1 MPLQKV
7 SLKPGINREG
17 TRYSTEGGYYDG
29 DKIRFRQGLPEKIGG
44 WLRISETTFE
54 GVARSLH
61 NWVTLGDQNLIGVG
75 THLKFYIENVG
86 NYNDI
91 TPLRSTVTLS
101 NPFTTTAGSAVVTV
115 TDANGGYKNG
125 DYVTFSNVSTV
136 GGLDL
141 NGEFNVS
148 LTAVSAAN
156 TYTITA
162 DSAASSS
169 ATGGGTSVSAAYQ
182 INIGNA
188 FSTPITGWGAGT
200 WGQGSWGF
208 GVSSTTEVRF
218 WSQSNFGED
227 LILGHRGGEL
237 FYWDATNGV
246 ETRAVLVSSRA
257 GASDVPVVQNL
268 ILVSDISRFV
278 FCFGTNE
285 IGSTTLDPTLLRWS
299 DQENAENWT
308 PSATN
313 QAGSLRLSR
322 GTEIVAASQA
332 RQEVLVF
339 TDSSLYSLQYVGAP
353 AVWTA
358 NVVGENISISS
369 QNAVGYANGVAYW
382 MGKAKFYKYD
392 GRTSPLKCDVRRFV
406 FNDFNTE
413 QYSQVFSGT
422 NESFHEVWWF
432 YCSSSATNIDR
443 YVIYNY
449 LEDIWYYGTLAR
461 TAWLDSGLRDNPLA
475 ATYDNNLVDH
485 ESGIDDNQGSSTAA
499 ITAYVES
506 SEFDLD
512 DGHKFMHV
520 NRIIPDVSFDGSTAT
535 SPVVTMTLKPLRNSG
550 SGIHSTPS
558 LGGVN
563 NATVTRTASSPVEV
577 FTDQIN
583 VRVRGRQ
590 LSMRIE
596 SSAEG
601 VTWQLGAPRLDMRPD
616 GRR

>member
-182 INIGNA
+182 INVGNA

-382 MGKAKFYKYD
+382 MGKDKFYKYD
-392 GRTSPLKCDVRRFV
+392 GRTSPLKCDVRRYV

>member
-1 MPLQKV
+1 MPQQKV

-169 ATGGGTSVSAAYQ
+169 ATGGGASVSAAYQ
-182 INIGNA
+182 INVGNA

-382 MGKAKFYKYD
+382 MGKDKFYKYD
-392 GRTSPLKCDVRRFV
+392 GRTSPLKCDVRRYV

-520 NRIIPDVSFDGSTAT
+520 NRVIPDVSFDGSTAT

>member
-156 TYTITA
+156 TYPITA

-169 ATGGGTSVSAAYQ
+169 ATGGGASVSAAYQ
-182 INIGNA
+182 INVGNA

-382 MGKAKFYKYD
+382 MGKDKFYKYD
-392 GRTSPLKCDVRRFV
+392 GRTSPLKCDVRRYV

>member
-1 MPLQKV
+1 VPLQKV

-44 WLRISETTFE
+44 WLRISASTFE

-61 NWVTLGDQNLIGVG
+61 NWVTLGDQNLIGIG

-91 TPLRSTVTLS
+91 TPLRSTVSLS
-101 NPFTTTAGSAVVTV
+101 NPFATTSGSAVVTV

-125 DYVTFSNVSTV
+125 DYVTFSNASAV
-136 GGLDL
+136 GGLTID
-141 NGEFNVS
+141 GEFTVG
-148 LTAVSAAN
+148 LTTVSAAN

-162 DSAASSS
+162 ASNATSS
-169 ATGGGTSVSAAYQ
+169 ATGGGTVSAAYQ
-182 INIGNA
+182 INVGNA
-188 FSTPITGWGAGT
+188 FATPITGWGAGT
-200 WGQGSWGF
+200 WGQGAWGI
-208 GVSSTTEVRF
+208 GVSSTSAIRF

-227 LILGHRGGEL
+227 LILGHRGGGL

-246 ETRAVLVSSRA
+246 ETRAVLVSSRS
-257 GASDVPVVQNL
+257 GASDVPTIQNL

-332 RQEVLVF
+332 RQEVLVW

-353 AVWTA
+353 TVWTA

-369 QNAVGYANGVAYW
+369 QNAVAYANGIAYW
-382 MGKAKFYKYD
+382 MGKDKFYKYD
-392 GRTSPLKCDVRRFV
+392 GRTAPLKCDVRRYI

-432 YCSSSATNIDR
+432 YCSDGETNIDK

-499 ITAYVES
+499 ISAYIES

-512 DGHKFMHV
+512 DGHKFMHI

-535 SPVVTMTLKPLRNSG
+535 SPVVTMTLNPLRNSG

-558 LGGVN
+558 SGGVN
-563 NATVTRTASSPVEV
+563 NATVTRTATSPVEV

-583 VRVRGRQ
+583 VRIRGRQ
-590 LSMRIE
+590 ISMKLE

>member
-169 ATGGGTSVSAAYQ
+169 ATGGGASVSAAYQ
-182 INIGNA
+182 INVGNA

-382 MGKAKFYKYD
+382 MGKDKFYKYD
-392 GRTSPLKCDVRRFV
+392 GRTSPLKCDVRRYV

>member
-1 MPLQKV
+1 MPLQKI

-44 WLRISETTFE
+44 WLRISASTFE

-61 NWVTLGDQNLIGVG
+61 NWVTLGQQNLIGVG

-115 TDANGGYKNG
+115 TDVNGGYING
-125 DYVTFSNVSTV
+125 DYVTFSNASTV

-148 LTAVSAAN
+148 LTAVSAAG

-169 ATGGGTSVSAAYQ
+169 ATGGGSSVSAAYQ
-182 INIGNA
+182 INVGNA
-188 FSTPITGWGAGT
+188 FATPITGWGAGT
-200 WGQGSWGF
+200 WGEGSWGF
-208 GVSSTTEVRF
+208 GVSSTSAIRF

-246 ETRAVLVSSRA
+246 ETRAVLLSSRA
-257 GASDVPVVQNL
+257 GASGVPIVQNL

-285 IGSTTLDPTLLRWS
+285 LGSSTLDPTLLRWS

-322 GTEIVAASQA
+322 GTEIVAAAQA
-332 RQEVLVF
+332 RQEILVF

-358 NVVGENISISS
+358 NIVGENISISS

-382 MGKAKFYKYD
+382 MGKDKFYKYD
-392 GRTSPLKCDVRRFV
+392 GRTSPLKCDVRKYV

-422 NESFHEVWWF
+422 NESFHEIWWF
-432 YCSSSATNIDR
+432 YCSTSATNIDK

-485 ESGIDDNQGSSTAA
+485 ESGIDDNQGSSAAA

-577 FTDQIN
+577 FTDQID

-601 VTWQLGAPRLDMRPD
+601 VTWQLGAPRIDMRPD

>member
-44 WLRISETTFE
+44 WLRISSTTYE

-61 NWVTLGDQNLIGVG
+61 NWVTLSGQNLIGVG

-91 TPLRSTVTLS
+91 TPLRSTVSLS
-101 NPFTTTAGSAVVTV
+101 NPFTTTEGSAVVTV

-125 DYVTFSNVSTV
+125 DYVTFSNATAV
-136 GGLDL
+136 GGLTID
-141 NGEFNVS
+141 GEFNVS
-148 LTAVSAAN
+148 RSAVSPEN

-162 DSAASSS
+162 ASNATSS
-169 ATGGGTSVSAAYQ
+169 ATGGGTVTVAYQ
-182 INIGNA
+182 INVGNPFA
-188 FSTPITGWGAGT
+188 IPIEGWGAGS
-200 WGQGSWGF
+200 WGEGTWGF
-208 GVSSTTEVRF
+208 GVSSTTKIRF

-227 LILGHRGGEL
+227 LILGHRGGQL
-237 FYWDATNGV
+237 FYWDATNGI
-246 ETRAVLVSSRA
+246 ETRAVLVSSRS
-257 GASDVPVVQNL
+257 GASDVPEVQNL
-268 ILVSDISRFV
+268 VLVSDISRFV

-285 IGSTTLDPTLLRWS
+285 IGSSTLDPTLLRWS

-339 TDSSLYSLQYVGAP
+339 TDSSLYSLQYVGLP

-358 NVVGENISISS
+358 TVVGENISISS
-369 QNAVGYANGVAYW
+369 QNAVAYANGIAYW
-382 MGKAKFYKYD
+382 MGKDKFYKYD
-392 GRTSPLKCDVRRFV
+392 GRTTPLKCDVRKYI

-413 QYSQVFSGT
+413 QYTQVFSGT
-422 NESFHEVWWF
+422 NESFHEAWWF
-432 YCSSSATNIDR
+432 YCSENATNIDR

-461 TAWLDSGLRDNPLA
+461 TAWLDSGLRDSPLA
-475 ATYDNNLVDH
+475 ATYDFNLVDH
-485 ESGIDDNQGSSTAA
+485 ESGIDDNQGSSAAA
-499 ITAYVES
+499 ISAYIES

-520 NRIIPDVSFDGSTAT
+520 NRVIPDVSFDGSTAT

-550 SGIHSTPS
+550 SGIHATPS

-563 NATVTRTASSPVEV
+563 NATVTRTATSPVEV
-577 FTDQIN
+577 FTDQID

-601 VTWQLGAPRLDMRPD
+601 VTWQFGAPRIDMRPD

>member
-1 MPLQKV
+1 MPLQKI

-182 INIGNA
+182 INIGNP

-246 ETRAVLVSSRA
+246 ETRAVLVSSRS

-382 MGKAKFYKYD
+382 MGKDKFYKYD
-392 GRTSPLKCDVRRFV
+392 GRTSPLKCDVRRYV

-485 ESGIDDNQGSSTAA
+485 ESGIDDNQGSSAAA

-520 NRIIPDVSFDGSTAT
+520 NRVIPDVSFDGSTAT

-601 VTWQLGAPRLDMRPD
+601 VTWQLGAPRIDMRPD

>member
-1 MPLQKV
+1 MPLQKI

-246 ETRAVLVSSRA
+246 ETRAVLVSSRS
-257 GASDVPVVQNL
+257 GASDVPAVQNL

-332 RQEVLVF
+332 RQEILVF

-382 MGKAKFYKYD
+382 MGKDKFYKYD
-392 GRTSPLKCDVRRFV
+392 GRTSPLKCDVRRYV

-432 YCSSSATNIDR
+432 YCSSSATNIDK

-499 ITAYVES
+499 ISAYVES

-520 NRIIPDVSFDGSTAT
+520 NRVIPDVSFDGSTAT

-601 VTWQLGAPRLDMRPD
+601 VTWQLGAPRIDMRPD

>member
-1 MPLQKV
+1 MPLQKI

-44 WLRISETTFE
+44 WLRISASTFE

-61 NWVTLGDQNLIGVG
+61 NWVTLGQQNLIGVG
-75 THLKFYIENVG
+75 THLKFYVENVG

-115 TDANGGYKNG
+115 TDVNGGYING
-125 DYVTFSNVSTV
+125 DYVTFSNASTV

-148 LTAVSAAN
+148 LTAVSAAG

-169 ATGGGTSVSAAYQ
+169 ATGGGSSVSAAYQ
-182 INIGNA
+182 INVGNA
-188 FSTPITGWGAGT
+188 FATPITGWGAGT
-200 WGQGSWGF
+200 WGEGSWGF
-208 GVSSTTEVRF
+208 GVSSTSAIRF

-227 LILGHRGGEL
+227 LILGHRGGQL

-246 ETRAVLVSSRA
+246 ETRAVLLSSRA
-257 GASDVPVVQNL
+257 GASGVPTVQNL

-285 IGSTTLDPTLLRWS
+285 LGGSTLDPTLLRWS

-322 GTEIVAASQA
+322 GTEIVAAAQA
-332 RQEVLVF
+332 RQEILVF

-358 NVVGENISISS
+358 NIVGENISISS

-382 MGKAKFYKYD
+382 MGKDKFYKYD
-392 GRTSPLKCDVRRFV
+392 GRTSPLKCDVRKYV

-422 NESFHEVWWF
+422 NESFHEIWWF
-432 YCSSSATNIDR
+432 YCSANATDIDR

-449 LEDIWYYGTLAR
+449 LESIWYYGTLAR

-485 ESGIDDNQGSSTAA
+485 ESGIDDNQGSSAAA

-601 VTWQLGAPRLDMRPD
+601 VTWQLGAPRIDMRPD